1 VVTDTPAT
9 HGSHTPPRRRMR
21 PSPPRIVAAGR
32 TALAALLTLVLAA
45 PAWAAAPAAHGAAKK
60 AVDPES
66 LPIPEGSSAPTAIS
80 GGVGGTMLR
89 LGLGL
94 AVVVGLI
101 ALIWYVMKRYQR
113 SKFPALEERG
123 TAGGLID
130 VVTTT
135 PLGPSR
141 SLHLVRVG
149 DELVLVGSTDHNI
162 TPLAR
167 LGAGEASAVVDAA
180 MPPPAPDGRGF
191 GRSRPGPDPR
201 ARAAATAS
209 AGSLVDRL
217 RDLTTRRT

>member
-1 VVTDTPAT
+1 
-9 HGSHTPPRRRMR
+9 MR
-21 PSPPRIVAAGR
+21 PPAPRIAAAGR
-32 TALAALLTLVLAA
+32 TALAVGLTLILAA
-45 PAWAAAPAAHGAAKK
+45 PAWAAAPAARGAAGK

-66 LPIPEGSSAPTAIS
+66 LPIPEGSSSPTAIS
-80 GGVGGTMLR
+80 SGVGGTMLR
-89 LGLGL
+89 LGTGL
-94 AVVVGLI
+94 VVVIGLI

-149 DELVLVGSTDHNI
+149 DELVLVGSTDHNV

-167 LGAGEASAVVDAA
+167 IGADEASALVDATT
-180 MPPPAPDGRGF
+180 PPPPPDRRGF
-191 GRSRPGPDPR
+191 GSTRPRRP
-201 ARAAATAS
+201 AAPAP
-209 AGSLVDRL
+209 GDSLVDRL